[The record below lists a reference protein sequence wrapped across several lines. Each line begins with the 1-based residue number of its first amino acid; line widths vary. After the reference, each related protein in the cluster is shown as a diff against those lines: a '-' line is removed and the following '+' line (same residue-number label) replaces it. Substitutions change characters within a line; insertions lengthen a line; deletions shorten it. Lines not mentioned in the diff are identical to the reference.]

1 MCCTRILQSIAVISQ
16 HVVISGRSSMDQAP
30 PDRVIA
36 QRTTAEDTVCSSPC
50 SGAVIVMSAAEWSQ
64 FALGQLLALGIATFI
79 LTLVVIVLSVCLLI
93 E

>member
-1 MCCTRILQSIAVISQ
+1 
-16 HVVISGRSSMDQAP
+16 
-30 PDRVIA
+30 
-36 QRTTAEDTVCSSPC
+36 
-50 SGAVIVMSAAEWSQ
+50 MSAAEWSQ